1 MVGVEGVGLALYELI
16 RTEVG
21 FPGSNI
27 VLFKFLTLS
36 AGKVAV
42 LLNHFEVQQF
52 ISENSSKMSVISGL
66 KPITI
71 FVRVLSVIL

>member
-42 LLNHFEVQQF
+42 LLNLFVVQQF

-66 KPITI
+66 KPVTI
-71 FVRVLSVIL
+71 SVRVFSVI